1 MFTVQKERSKQE
13 GKKEYILEVN
23 KAEYL
28 PVKDIDIFLTDAK
41 QSAVGVQLGRVC
53 FGDSY

>member
-23 KAEYL
+23 EAEYL
-28 PVKDIDIFLTDAK
+28 PVKDVDIFLTDAK